1 MKKYLIDT
9 NICIYYIKG
18 KFELN
23 KKFEKVDSE
32 NCFISEITLA
42 ELKYG
47 VENSE
52 KKEKNQKAL
61 DNLLSG
67 VKIVP
72 IFHSLDLYAI
82 EKARLRKAGT
92 PIDDFDLLIGVT
104 SVTHNLT
111 MVTNNTD
118 HFKRIKGIALEDWTK

>member
-1 MKKYLIDT
+1 MKKYLLDT
-9 NICIYYIKG
+9 NTCIYYIKG
-18 KFELN
+18 KFDLK
-23 KKFEKVDSE
+23 KKFEKADPD

-42 ELKYG
+42 ELKFG

-61 DNLLSG
+61 DNFLTGLK
-67 VKIVP
+67 VVP

-82 EKARLRKAGT
+82 EKTRLRKAGI

-111 MVTNNTD
+111 MVTSDTD
-118 HFKRIKGIALEDWTK
+118 HFKRIKGILLEDWTK